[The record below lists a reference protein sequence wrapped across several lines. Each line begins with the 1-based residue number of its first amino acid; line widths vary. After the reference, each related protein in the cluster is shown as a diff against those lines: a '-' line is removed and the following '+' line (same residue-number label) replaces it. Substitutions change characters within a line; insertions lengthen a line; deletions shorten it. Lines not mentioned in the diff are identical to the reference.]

1 MAYAPASN
9 ADAIRVF
16 SEVVQKSVRQKRPSA
31 MVRAVFR
38 DTFFSELF
46 DDFVIFELSA

>member
-9 ADAIRVF
+9 ADAIGVF
-16 SEVVQKSVRQKRPSA
+16 SEVIQKRVRQKRPSA

-38 DTFFSELF
+38 DTFFELF
-46 DDFVIFELSA
+46 DDFCDF